1 MKNEEKSEELRKTA
15 LPNPLPDG
23 YGMWL
28 SAGDVDA
35 VLIKMAKWKE
45 QQMIDKACE
54 WLKNNT
60 VSSTNNVCAYTALSH
75 NICKEDFIEEFREAM
90 EEQL

>member
-1 MKNEEKSEELRKTA
+1 MKNKEKAEELRKTA

-35 VLIKMAKWKE
+35 VLIKMAKWKDE
-45 QQMIDKACE
+45 QYVKVLAELIVELDE
-54 WLKNNT
+54 LKHQ
-60 VSSTNNVCAYTALSH
+60 VKSL
-75 NICKEDFIEEFREAM
+75 
-90 EEQL
+90 LP